1 MIISS
6 SSSRRISIVVIVIV
20 IFVVFVIII
29 IIVIITIFK
38 CHFIGRRASALFL
51 VEAKRCKERFGKVS
65 QETVLTKPSHYF
77 QEILKIFC
85 MLLASYILC
94 DKC

>member
-1 MIISS
+1 MIMIIMIIMIISS

-51 VEAKRCKERFGKVS
+51 VEAKRCKEIFGKVS
-65 QETVLTKPSHYF
+65 QETVLTKPSG
-77 QEILKIFC
+77 
-85 MLLASYILC
+85 
-94 DKC
+94 